1 MERSDKVK
9 PGESKFGILREPLT
23 NVAAGAVVK
32 VSRGRYKSLEDEFFS
47 YEIDIPGVRTYRGLT
62 KSTVES
68 LVEIL
73 E

>member
-9 PGESKFGILREPLT
+9 PGESKFGILREPLA

-47 YEIDIPGVRTYRGLT
+47 YEIDIPGVQTYQQLQQPQQRCL
-62 KSTVES
+62 
-68 LVEIL
+68 I
-73 E
+73 